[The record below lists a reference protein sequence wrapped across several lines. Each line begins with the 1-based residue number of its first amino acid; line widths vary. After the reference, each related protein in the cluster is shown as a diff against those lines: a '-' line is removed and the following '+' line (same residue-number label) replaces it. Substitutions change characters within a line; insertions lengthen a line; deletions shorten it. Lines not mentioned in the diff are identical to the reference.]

1 MKPLRWLLMLVL
13 LESIA
18 LLSGARA
25 ASETDS
31 PAAVVQALYHSAFI
45 HFGFTPDTVKSSRPW
60 LTPRLY
66 SRLWKKVNEPTPKG
80 DAPDIEG
87 DVFLDCQDPPD
98 KLVVGKTSID
108 QAKAKAKVEVTLNW
122 GGGSGEKR
130 HYSALLKQIDGAWKV
145 DDIDYGKDGKLT
157 DLLK

>member
-1 MKPLRWLLMLVL
+1 MLLL

-31 PAAVVQALYHSAFI
+31 PAAVVQALYHSALI
-45 HFGFTPDTVKSSRPW
+45 HFGFTPDTIKSGRQW
-60 LTPRLY
+60 LAPELY

-98 KLVVGKTSID
+98 KFVVGKASID
-108 QAKAKAKVEVTLNW
+108 QTKAKVDVTLTW
-122 GGGSGEKR
+122 AGGSGEKR
-130 HYSALLKQIDGAWKV
+130 HYNVLLKQIDGAWKV
-145 DDIDYGKDGKLT
+145 YDVDYGKDGKLT

>member
-1 MKPLRWLLMLVL
+1 MKPLYWLLTLVM

-45 HFGFTPDTVKSSRPW
+45 HFGFTPDTVKSNRQW
-60 LTPRLY
+60 LMPELY
-66 SRLWKKVNEPTPKG
+66 SRLLKKVNEPTPKG

-98 KLVVGKTSID
+98 KFVVGKASID
-108 QAKAKAKVEVTLNW
+108 QTKAKVEVTLTW
-122 GGGSGEKR
+122 PGGSGEKR
-130 HYSALLKQIDGAWKV
+130 HSSALLKQIDGAWKV
-145 DDIDYGKDGKLT
+145 YDIDYGKDGKLT

>member
-1 MKPLRWLLMLVL
+1 MKSLRWLILLAL

-25 ASETDS
+25 ASETKN
-31 PAAVVQALYHSAFI
+31 PVGVVQGLYHSASI
-45 HFGFTPDTVKSSRPW
+45 HFGFTPDTIKSNRQW
-60 LTPRLY
+60 LTPELY

-87 DVFLDCQDPPD
+87 DVFLDCQDPPNQV
-98 KLVVGKTSID
+98 VVGKASID
-108 QAKAKAKVEVTLNW
+108 QTKARVDVTLIW
-122 GGGSGEKR
+122 AGASGEKR
-130 HYSALLKQIDGAWKV
+130 HYSAFLKQIDGAWKV
-145 DDIDYGKDGKLT
+145 YDIDYGKDGKLT

>member
-1 MKPLRWLLMLVL
+1 MKSLRWLLILVL

-25 ASETDS
+25 VSEADS

-45 HFGFTPDTVKSSRPW
+45 HFGFTPDTIKSNRQW
-60 LTPRLY
+60 LTPELY

-98 KLVVGKTSID
+98 KFVVGKASID
-108 QAKAKAKVEVTLNW
+108 QTKAKVEVTLVW
-122 GGGSGEKR
+122 AGGSGEKR
-130 HYSALLKQIDGAWKV
+130 HHSVLLKQIDGAWKV
-145 DDIDYGKDGKLT
+145 YDIDYGKDGKLT

>member
-45 HFGFTPDTVKSSRPW
+45 HFGFTPDTIKSNRQW
-60 LTPRLY
+60 LTPELY
-66 SRLWKKVNEPTPKG
+66 SRLLKKVNEPTPKG

-87 DVFLDCQDPPD
+87 DVFLDCQDPPE
-98 KLVVGKTSID
+98 KFVVGKASID
-108 QAKAKAKVEVTLNW
+108 QARAKVDVTLTW
-122 GGGSGEKR
+122 AGGSGEKR
-130 HYSALLKQIDGAWKV
+130 HYSVLLKQIDGAWKV
-145 DDIDYGKDGKLT
+145 CDVDYGKDGKLT